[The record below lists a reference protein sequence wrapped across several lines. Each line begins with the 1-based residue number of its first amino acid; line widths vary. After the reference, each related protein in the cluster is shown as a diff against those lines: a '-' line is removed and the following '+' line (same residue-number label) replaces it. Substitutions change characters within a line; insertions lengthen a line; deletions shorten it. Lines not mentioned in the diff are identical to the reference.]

1 MPYYNNRKLYGSAMG
16 TSLKVVPYL
25 RRNNPSGARTMGTQN
40 IVTTKRK
47 KRTSKRSFAAK
58 LMNAQ
63 PAKHQS
69 GQTIATMFHDQIWS
83 FNVTAAITQGDS
95 NANRN
100 GDYVH
105 LAAIKIK
112 GFFNAASTAGA
123 YSYRILVGYTGEE
136 YSNTSLSSTALTD
149 AEIFIP
155 NTTANFRGAGIV
167 NPKAFTCLYDE
178 TIDVN
183 SEIAATLSLKSY
195 AFTVQLDKRFPYQAS
210 ASVFGKTQNLMIAV
224 IAGVA
229 GGTLGVTA
237 AGGTTL
243 SYDLIFKDL

>member
-1 MPYYNNRKLYGSAMG
+1 MPYYNNKKVYASALGTGLKL
-16 TSLKVVPYL
+16 LPYL
-25 RRNNPSGARTMGTQN
+25 RSNQRSSVRTMGTQN
-40 IVTTKRK
+40 MVTTKRK
-47 KRTSKRSFAAK
+47 KRTSRRSFAAK

-69 GQTIATMFHDQIWS
+69 GQTIATLLHDQIWS
-83 FNVTAAITQGDS
+83 FNATAAITQGDT
-95 NANRN
+95 NANRS

-112 GFFNAASTAGA
+112 GFFNAAATAGA
-123 YSYRILVGYTGEE
+123 YSYRIMVGYTGEE
-136 YSNTSLSSTALTD
+136 YANTSLSSTALTD
-149 AEIFIP
+149 TELFIP
-155 NTTANFRGAGIV
+155 NTTANFRGAGLV

-178 TIDVN
+178 TIDIN

-210 ASVFGKTQNLMIAV
+210 GSVFGKTQNLMVVV
-224 IAGVA
+224 IGGVA
-229 GGTLGVTA
+229 GGSLGITA